1 VSEQLFSPVEGVQV
15 IRADQTSAL
24 EVKLQVERR
33 EPESRFLIYSAE
45 EEPDYEDDWL
55 LDIRLYSRSFR
66 ADRASIILEELG
78 LTTQHLRDHLAQRRK
93 FFDAKERLQ
102 KLKPLVLPEDTA
114 DELDRKMLAVAVKAD
129 QSELYDILRTLLHHY
144 TEPEKGSGPFCRN
157 GPEGASH
164 KRVLT
169 PFPAD
174 IDLRQPVAA
183 WEQIEKFDLAEP
195 FWRFVKKTFGYAEET
210 PTLENLLIRLLVTDF
225 AQHLHGQF
233 PSALEH
239 LVLPQSGRA
248 NAIVCLAGWRDS
260 ASKGS
265 SYDLLS
271 EYVANRISLS
281 DRLASFD
288 ADALIDVQTFLD
300 VEKEIAR
307 NLRERVIATAETINV
322 EEVREIATR
331 RQAGHWAGEKGVRTL
346 LCEAPSGP
354 FRQKGPDPFFAAIPR
369 KELHAVYEA
378 LVAAA
383 EFFDLRN
390 THQGGFDFDDAPAMY
405 RAYGEELYRFD
416 QLYRCFCEYADKSQ
430 HWDMVKQLREQI
442 EAAYSNWYI
451 TMLGL
456 AWGKFLAAG
465 LLDRW
470 QIDGVPNQYEFYHRN
485 VRPRLDEAENRKV
498 YVIISDAFRYEAAQ
512 ELTQELNGKYRFQ
525 AALSSQL
532 SVLPSYTALGMASL
546 LPHKTLAYNQKGK
559 VLVDGK
565 PCASSD
571 QRNDIL
577 SAVDGI
583 AVRAGDLLA
592 MKKEEGRDLVA
603 GKKVVYIYHDQID
616 AIGDDPKTEDDT
628 FHAVRKA
635 IDELSE
641 LVRFIVNSLNGNY
654 VVVTADHG
662 FLFAE
667 TPPTETDKSKLE
679 DKPDGTV
686 IAKKR
691 FLLGHG
697 LPDVDEAYHGHTK
710 VTANAEGDMEFWLPK
725 AANRFHF
732 TGGARFI
739 HGGAMLQEITVPVV
753 TVRHARGKAKQKTA
767 TKQVGV
773 QVLGVNHRITT
784 PKYRFQLLQT
794 EAVSDRVKGITLKIA
809 IHEAGEPVTNIEKVT
824 FDSTSDNMDERT
836 KEVVLVLEDRTYDK
850 KTQYRLVLRD
860 ADTGIEQS
868 SVDVIVDRALSDD
881 F

>member
-1 VSEQLFSPVEGVQV
+1 MDTKQVNDALEKLFLEENERIVFWNDPDKEFVDYATGQFFSPVEGVQV
-15 IRADQTSAL
+15 IRLDDTSAL
-24 EVKLQVERR
+24 GAKILIERT
-33 EPESRFLIYSAE
+33 EPQSRFLIYSTK
-45 EEPDYEDDWL
+45 EEPDYENDCL
-55 LDIRLYSRSFR
+55 LDIRLYSRSFQ
-66 ADRASIILEELG
+66 ADRPSMICKELG
-78 LTTQHLRDHLAQRRK
+78 LKNLHLREHIAQRIK

-102 KLKPLVLPEDTA
+102 KLKPLVLPEDTT
-114 DELDRKMLAVAVKAD
+114 DELDRKMLAVVVKAD
-129 QSELYDILRTLLHHY
+129 QAELYNILRTLLHLY
-144 TEPEKGSGPFCRN
+144 ADDE
-157 GPEGASH
+157 
-164 KRVLT
+164 
-169 PFPAD
+169 D
-174 IDLRQPVAA
+174 IDMRQPVAA
-183 WEQIEKFDLAEP
+183 WEQIEKFNLSDP
-195 FWRFVKKTFGYAEET
+195 FWWFVKKTFGYSEEN

-225 AQHLHGQF
+225 AQHLHGEF
-233 PSALEH
+233 PSSLEH
-239 LVLPQSGRA
+239 LVLPLAGQA
-248 NAIVCLAGWRDS
+248 NTVVCLAGWRDS

-271 EYVANRISLS
+271 EYVANQIKLGDRIP
-281 DRLASFD
+281 SFD
-288 ADALIDVQTFLD
+288 ADALLDVQTFLG
-300 VEKEIAR
+300 VEMEIAS
-307 NLRERVIATAETINV
+307 NLKERVIANAETINV
-322 EEVREIATR
+322 EEIREITTR
-331 RQAGHWAGEKGVRTL
+331 RQAGHWASPSVPEVR
-346 LCEAPSGP
+346 S
-354 FRQKGPDPFFAAIPR
+354 IPR
-369 KELHAVYEA
+369 KELYAVYEA
-378 LVAAA
+378 LVTAA
-383 EFFDLRN
+383 EFFALRN
-390 THQGGFDFDDAPAMY
+390 THRNGFEFDDARAMY
-405 RAYGEELYRFD
+405 RAYEKELYQFD
-416 QLYRCFCEYADKSQ
+416 QLYRHFCEYADKSQ
-430 HWDMVKQLREQI
+430 HWNVVKPLREQI

-456 AWGKFLAAG
+456 AWGKFVGTG
-465 LLDRW
+465 LLEKW

-485 VRPRLDEAENRKV
+485 VRPRLEEAENRKV
-498 YVIISDAFRYEAAQ
+498 YVIISDAFRYEVAQ

-525 AALSSQL
+525 ADLSTQL

-546 LPHKTLAYNQKGK
+546 LPHKTLAYNQKGEI
-559 VLVDGK
+559 LVDGK

-577 SAVDGI
+577 SAVDGM

-616 AIGDDPKTEDDT
+616 AIGDDPKTEGDT
-628 FHAVRKA
+628 FDAVRKT

-679 DKPDGTV
+679 DKPPGTV

-691 FLLGHG
+691 FLLGHD
-697 LPDVDEAYHGHTK
+697 LPDVDEAYHGNTK
-710 VTANAEGDMEFWLPK
+710 DTANAEGDMEFWLPK

-767 TKQVGV
+767 TKHVGV

-794 EAVSDRVKGITLKIA
+794 EAVSDRVKEITLKIA
-809 IHEAGEPVTNIEKVT
+809 IYEGNEPVTNIAKVT
-824 FDSTSDNMDERT
+824 FDSTSSNMDDRT
-836 KEVVLVLEDRTYDK
+836 KQIMLILEDRTYDK

>member
-1 VSEQLFSPVEGVQV
+1 MDTKQVNNALEKLFREEGARIVFWNDPDKEFAEYVSGQLFSPVEGVRV
-15 IRADQTSAL
+15 IRLDQTSAL
-24 EVKLQVERR
+24 EVKLLVER
-33 EPESRFLIYSAE
+33 EQPESRFLIYSAK
-45 EEPDYEDDWL
+45 EEPDYENDWL

-78 LTTQHLRDHLAQRRK
+78 LTAQHLRDHLAQRRK
-93 FFDAKERLQ
+93 FFDSQGRLQ
-102 KLKPLVLPEDTA
+102 KLRPLVSPEDTA
-114 DELDRKMLAVAVKAD
+114 DELDRKMLAVVVKAD
-129 QSELYDILRTLLHHY
+129 QPEFYNILRTLLHLY
-144 TEPEKGSGPFCRN
+144 AEE
-157 GPEGASH
+157 E
-164 KRVLT
+164 
-169 PFPAD
+169 D
-174 IDLRQPVAA
+174 IDLQQPVPA
-183 WEQIEKFDLAEP
+183 WEQIEKFDLDEP
-195 FWRFVKKTFGYAEET
+195 FWRFVKKTFIYTEET

-239 LVLPQSGRA
+239 LVLPQAGRA

-307 NLRERVIATAETINV
+307 NLKERVIATAETINV

-331 RQAGHWAGEKGVRTL
+331 RQAGHWAS
-346 LCEAPSGP
+346 PSVPG
-354 FRQKGPDPFFAAIPR
+354 ATSIPR
-369 KELHAVYEA
+369 RELHAVYEA
-378 LVAAA
+378 LAMDA

-390 THQGGFDFDDAPAMY
+390 THRNGFDFDDATAMY
-405 RAYGEELYRFD
+405 QAYGEKLYRFD
-416 QLYRCFCEYADKSQ
+416 QLYRHFCEYADKSQ
-430 HWDMVKQLREQI
+430 HWNVMKQLRDQI

-456 AWGKFLAAG
+456 AWGKFLSAG
-465 LLDRW
+465 LLAKW
-470 QIDGVPNQYEFYHRN
+470 QIEGIPNQYEFYRRN
-485 VRPRLDEAENRKV
+485 VRSWVKESEKRKA

-525 AALSSQL
+525 ATLSSQL

-546 LPHKTLAYNQKGK
+546 LPHNTLEYNQKGE
-559 VLVDGK
+559 VLTDGK

-577 SAVDGI
+577 SAVDGM

-592 MKKEEGRDLVA
+592 MKKEEGRDLVT

-616 AIGDDPKTEDDT
+616 AIGDDRKTEGYT
-628 FHAVRKA
+628 FDAVRKG

-662 FLFAE
+662 FLFSE
-667 TPPTETDKSKLE
+667 TPPTETDKSKLA
-679 DKPDGTV
+679 DKPAGTV

-691 FLLGHG
+691 FLLGHN
-697 LPDVDEAYHGHTK
+697 LPDVDEAYHGNTK
-710 VTANAEGDMEFWLPK
+710 ATAKAAGNMEFWVPK

-732 TGGARFI
+732 VGGALFI
-739 HGGAMLQEITVPVV
+739 HGGAMLQEVMVPVV
-753 TVRHARGKAKQKTA
+753 TVRHVKGKKKGKTA
-767 TKQVGV
+767 TRHVGV

-784 PKYRFQLLQT
+784 PKYRFRLLQT
-794 EAVSDRVKGITLKIA
+794 EAVSDRVKEVTLKIA
-809 IHEAGEPVTNIEKVT
+809 IYDAGEPVTNIEKVT
-824 FDSTSDNMDERT
+824 FDSTSDNMDNRT
-836 KEVVLVLEDRTYDK
+836 KQVVLVLEDRTYDK
-850 KTQYRLVLRD
+850 KTKYRLVLRD

-868 SVDVIVDRALSDD
+868 SVDVIIDRALSDD

>member
-1 VSEQLFSPVEGVQV
+1 MDTKQVNNALEKLFLEEAERIIFWNDPDKEFTDYVSGQLFSPVEGVQV
-15 IRADQTSAL
+15 IRSDQTSAL
-24 EVKLQVERR
+24 EVKLLVEHKQ
-33 EPESRFLIYSAE
+33 PESRFLIYSAE
-45 EEPDYEDDWL
+45 EEPDYENDWL

-78 LTTQHLRDHLAQRRK
+78 LTTQHLRDNLAQRRK

-102 KLKPLVLPEDTA
+102 RLKPLVLPEDTA
-114 DELDRKMLAVAVKAD
+114 DELDRKMLAVVVKAD
-129 QSELYDILRTLLHHY
+129 QSEFYNILRTLFHLY
-144 TEPEKGSGPFCRN
+144 AAVE
-157 GPEGASH
+157 
-164 KRVLT
+164 
-169 PFPAD
+169 D
-174 IDLRQPVAA
+174 IDLRQPVPA

-225 AQHLHGQF
+225 AQHLHGEF

-239 LVLPQSGRA
+239 LVLPQAGRA

-265 SYDLLS
+265 SYELLS

-281 DRLASFD
+281 DRLSSFD
-288 ADALIDVQTFLD
+288 ADTLIDVQTFLD

-307 NLRERVIATAETINV
+307 NLKQRVIATAETINV
-322 EEVREIATR
+322 EEVRGIATR
-331 RQAGHWAGEKGVRTL
+331 RQAGHWAQAFGDGAT
-346 LCEAPSGP
+346 APGATS
-354 FRQKGPDPFFAAIPR
+354 IPR

-390 THQGGFDFDDAPAMY
+390 THRDGFDFNDAPAMY

-416 QLYRCFCEYADKSQ
+416 RLYRRFCESADKSQ
-430 HWDMVKQLREQI
+430 HWDVVKQLREQI

-470 QIDGVPNQYEFYHRN
+470 QINGIPNQYEFYHRN

-546 LPHKTLAYNQKGK
+546 LPHKTLAYNQKGE

-571 QRNDIL
+571 HRNDIL

-616 AIGDDPKTEDDT
+616 AIGDDRKTEGDT
-628 FHAVRKA
+628 FDAVGKT

-654 VVVTADHG
+654 VLVTADHG

-679 DKPDGTV
+679 DKPAGTV
-686 IAKKR
+686 IAQKR

-697 LPDVDEAYHGHTK
+697 LPDVDEAYHGNTK

-753 TVRHARGKAKQKTA
+753 KVRHARGKAKQKTA
-767 TKQVGV
+767 TKHVGV

-784 PKYRFQLLQT
+784 PKYRFRLLQT
-794 EAVSDRVKGITLKIA
+794 EAVSDRIKGITLKIA
-809 IHEAGEPVTNIEKVT
+809 IYEAGDPVTNIEKVT
-824 FDSTSDNMDERT
+824 FDSTSNNMDERT
-836 KEVVLVLEDRTYDK
+836 KQVVLVLEDRTYDK
-850 KTQYRLVLRD
+850 KTKYRLVLRD

-868 SVDVIVDRALSDD
+868 RVDVIIDRALSDD